1 MDEEG
6 VLTPQFHLRPDE
18 ELIVGVE
25 PDPSGESWNLRI
37 ELLLRVTQK
46 MAHRYGPVWI
56 DPETVEE
63 SDPDKL
69 EQLIRETLTATGYEE
84 EPLEPNTDE

>member
-1 MDEEG
+1 M
-6 VLTPQFHLRPDE
+6 LTPQFHLRPDE

-25 PDPSGESWNLRI
+25 LDPSGESWNLRI
-37 ELLLRVTQK
+37 ELLLRVTDK
-46 MAHRYGPVWI
+46 MAHRYGPIWI

-63 SDPDKL
+63 SDPEEL

-84 EPLEPNTDE
+84 EPLESSTAE

>member
-1 MDEEG
+1 MKDDG
-6 VLTPQFHLRPDE
+6 ALTPQFHLRPDE

-25 PDPSGESWNLRI
+25 LDPSGESWNLRI
-37 ELLLRVTQK
+37 ELLLRVSER

-56 DPETVEE
+56 DPNTVED
-63 SDPDKL
+63 SDPDAL

-84 EPLEPNTDE
+84 EPLEPNAAG

>member
-1 MDEEG
+1 MEEEG

-25 PDPSGESWNLRI
+25 LDPSGKSWNLRI
-37 ELLLRVTQK
+37 ELLLRVTER

-56 DPETVEE
+56 DPDTVDE
-63 SDPDKL
+63 SDPGDL
-69 EQLIRETLTATGYEE
+69 EQLIRETLTATGYDE
-84 EPLEPNTDE
+84 EPLEPNATE

>member
-1 MDEEG
+1 MNPDA
-6 VLTPQFHLRPDE
+6 VLTPQFHLSPDE

-25 PDPSGESWNLRI
+25 LDPSGESWNLRI
-37 ELLLRVTQK
+37 ELLLRVSEK

-63 SDPDKL
+63 SDPDDL
-69 EQLIRETLTATGYEE
+69 EQLIRETLTATGYQE
-84 EPLEPNTDE
+84 EPVEPDANE